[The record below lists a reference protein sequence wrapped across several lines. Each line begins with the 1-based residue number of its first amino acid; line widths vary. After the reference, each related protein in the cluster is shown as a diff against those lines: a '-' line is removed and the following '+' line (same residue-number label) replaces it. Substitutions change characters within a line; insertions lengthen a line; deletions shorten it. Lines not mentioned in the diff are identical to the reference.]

1 MIFQSFNL
9 LENREK
15 GKREK
20 DDVSPDVDDVSP
32 RVDVML
38 TSARRPAREG
48 ELAGATDCGDGIGGH
63 RRVEGDE
70 TNALVPT
77 PTRDDARRRP
87 ATKKKAAAA
96 RVVGVEQAPVVGDAN
111 GGADGLPLLTAH
123 LLATMASSG
132 DGGDGTAAL
141 PKMAG
146 GGGGLATRRGGA
158 RRHGRTRERGQTREE
173 VTGIIYMSSN
183 RRDRAA
189 NVRNRIG
196 KNSDS
201 FLEINSKPNPN
212 LIQNSTICFDS
223 WGKRKRRPRGT
234 KPLNQ
239 FEKIGSESAGFDAE
253 IGG

>member
-20 DDVSPDVDDVSP
+20 DDVSPGKDDVSP

-48 ELAGATDCGDGIGGH
+48 ELAGATDLGGEFGGH
-63 RRVEGDE
+63 QRVEGDE
-70 TNALVPT
+70 TNSTVPT

-96 RVVGVEQAPVVGDAN
+96 RVVGVEGAPAVDGEN
-111 GGADGLPLLTAH
+111 GGADGLPLLTAN
-123 LLATMASSG
+123 LTAVAATGG
-132 DGGDGTAAL
+132 DGGDDAAAL

-146 GGGGLATRRGGA
+146 GGGELATRRGDA

-173 VTGIIYMSSN
+173 TTGNI
-183 RRDRAA
+183 
-189 NVRNRIG
+189 
-196 KNSDS
+196 
-201 FLEINSKPNPN
+201 
-212 LIQNSTICFDS
+212 
-223 WGKRKRRPRGT
+223 
-234 KPLNQ
+234 
-239 FEKIGSESAGFDAE
+239 
-253 IGG
+253 